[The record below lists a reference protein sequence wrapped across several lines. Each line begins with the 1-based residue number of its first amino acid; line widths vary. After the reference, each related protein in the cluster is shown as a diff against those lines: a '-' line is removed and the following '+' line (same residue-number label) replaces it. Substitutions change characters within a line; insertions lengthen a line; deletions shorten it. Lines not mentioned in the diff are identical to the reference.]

1 MNVKHVF
8 IVTYGRTGSTLLQGL
23 LNSIEGVV
31 VRGENYNLCY
41 GLYKSFISLR
51 KMKTE
56 PKEDGLSPTQPFY
69 GKHLIDENVFIERSR
84 QLVQEQLAIP
94 NDPSVKAWGFKEI
107 RYTQAGLEDKW
118 GYQLKSYLD
127 FMSRM
132 FPDSAFI
139 FLTRNHEQVVKSAFW
154 KERKT
159 QEAIKDIQSFENVA
173 QQWSQGKKGAF
184 WIDYSD
190 IVSNNEKLISLY
202 EFLGAS
208 YAKEKVDDILGIE
221 HSYAGKKEN
230 LKNAK
235 STAKVFVKH
244 EIKSS
249 NRVEHFFLDKEGEV
263 VVDKNTIIRIAG
275 ACVLKNTFAKSL
287 KDLKV
292 VVGGKEK
299 TIDYHM
305 PSPKMGE
312 MFPGHFGATISRFNI
327 GSLELAETFSL
338 VGKFEDETIELVSF
352 EVSVGSV

>member
-1 MNVKHVF
+1 MNVKHIF

-69 GKHLIDENVFIERSR
+69 GKHLIDESLFIERSR
-84 QLVQEQLAIP
+84 QLIQEQLAIP
-94 NDPSVKAWGFKEI
+94 NDSSVKAWGFKEI

-127 FMSRM
+127 FMSRI

-139 FLTRNHEQVVKSAFW
+139 FLTRDHEHVVKSAFW

-173 QQWSQGKKGAF
+173 RQWSQGKKSAF
-184 WIDYSD
+184 WIDYKD
-190 IVSNNEKLISLY
+190 IVSNNERLIDLY
-202 EFLGAS
+202 EFLGANYS
-208 YAKEKVDDILGIE
+208 KEKINDILGVE

-230 LKNAK
+230 LRKTKNIK
-235 STAKVFVKH
+235 EVVIKYKV
-244 EIKSS
+244 EASEY
-249 NRVEHFFLDKEGEV
+249 VEHFFLDKDGK
-263 VVDKNTIIRIAG
+263 VDTDSSGRVRISG
-275 ACVLKNTFAKSL
+275 VCLLKNEYVENFS
-287 KDLKV
+287 DLSIV
-292 VVGGKEK
+292 SAGKQN
-299 TIDYHM
+299 DVRYRL
-305 PSPKMGE
+305 PSPKIAE
-312 MFPGHFGATISRFNI
+312 FFPEHSASFNSRFDLE
-327 GSLELAETFSL
+327 SVELADHFYL
-338 VGKFEDETIELVSF
+338 IAKLDGKKINLISF
-352 EVSVGSV
+352 TASEEGD